1 MQAIASCGTGVHEKT
16 LKLNEILTE
25 SLSETIDIKDEV
37 QDEVTRLQAELAD
50 LRAQGLAFLK
60 KTLAA
65 KAESAAEIARLRA
78 QVEEQESLLKTF
90 KEFDN
95 LNIEQDL
102 VDCIIDGQRMSIGEY
117 WKSLGLEDPRQRWE
131 GFEL

>member
-1 MQAIASCGTGVHEKT
+1 MGIGCCGTGTQEKV
-16 LKLNEILTE
+16 LKLNEILNE
-25 SLSETIDIKDEV
+25 SLSETIDVKDEA
-37 QDEVTRLQAELAD
+37 QDEVTRLRAELAD

-60 KTLAA
+60 KTLGA
-65 KAESAAEIARLRA
+65 KAENAAEIARLRA

-95 LNIEQDL
+95 RNIEEDL
-102 VDCIIDGQRMSIGEY
+102 VDCIVDGERMSVGEY
-117 WKSLGLEDPRQRWE
+117 WRLRGEKDPRQRWE